1 MILLFARGMRVVKR
15 GSAEAATWFADMD
28 RMLARLPAK
37 KGPQGRLSD
46 GGATSAR
53 AVIASSLFIVL
64 FAVALLLG
72 GRAAIDPF
80 LHPSDAYDPR
90 AGGDVVVTMP
100 DGKFC
105 RHMSFDNA
113 TASMVE
119 GPIEACRTDISRDFG
134 VPAVAPHGGFAW
146 GTR

>member
-1 MILLFARGMRVVKR
+1 MRVVKR

-28 RMLARLPAK
+28 RMLARLPVGLPMK
-37 KGPQGRLSD
+37 KGSQARLSD
-46 GGATSAR
+46 GRATSAR
-53 AVIASSLFIVL
+53 AVIASSLFI
-64 FAVALLLG
+64 LLLAATLLVG
-72 GRAAIDPF
+72 GHAAIDPF
-80 LHPSDAYDPR
+80 LHPALDANDPR

-119 GPIEACRTDISRDFG
+119 GTIEPCRTDIVRDSNAP
-134 VPAVAPHGGFAW
+134 PAVPGGFAW
-146 GTR
+146 GVR

>member
-1 MILLFARGMRVVKR
+1 MV
-15 GSAEAATWFADMD
+15 
-28 RMLARLPAK
+28 ARLPK
-37 KGPQGRLSD
+37 QGPQARLSE
-46 GGATSAR
+46 GGTTSIR
-53 AVIASSLFIVL
+53 AVIASSIFIVL

-72 GRAAIDPF
+72 GRAAIAPF
-80 LHPSDAYDPR
+80 LHPADANDPR
-90 AGGDVVVTMP
+90 AVGEVVVTMP

-113 TASMVE
+113 TASIIE
-119 GPIEACRTDISRDFG
+119 GTIEPCRTDISRDFG

>member
-1 MILLFARGMRVVKR
+1 MLLLFARRMRVVKR
-15 GSAEAATWFADMD
+15 GSAEAATWFADMN
-28 RMLARLPAK
+28 RMIGRLPRKSPQARL
-37 KGPQGRLSD
+37 SE
-46 GGATSAR
+46 GGATSIR
-53 AVIASSLFIVL
+53 AVIASSIFIVL

-80 LHPSDAYDPR
+80 LHPADAYDPR

-113 TASMVE
+113 TASMIE
-119 GPIEACRTDISRDFG
+119 GTIEPCRTDISRDFG

>member
-1 MILLFARGMRVVKR
+1 MRVIKR

-28 RMLARLPAK
+28 RILAHLPAR
-37 KGPQGRLSD
+37 KGSQARRSGD
-46 GGATSAR
+46 GATSTR

-64 FAVALLLG
+64 FAAALLLG
-72 GRAAIDPF
+72 GHAAIDPF
-80 LHPSDAYDPR
+80 LHRSADANDPR

-113 TASMVE
+113 TASMIE
-119 GPIEACRTDISRDFG
+119 GTIEPCRTDISRDFG
-134 VPAVAPHGGFAW
+134 VPAVAPRGGFAW

>member
-1 MILLFARGMRVVKR
+1 MILLSARGMRVVKR

-28 RMLARLPAK
+28 RMIARLPAK
-37 KGPQGRLSD
+37 KGPQAPLSD
-46 GGATSAR
+46 RRATSTR
-53 AVIASSLFIVL
+53 AVIASSIFIVL

-80 LHPSDAYDPR
+80 LHPADAYDPR

-113 TASMVE
+113 TASMIE
-119 GPIEACRTDISRDFG
+119 GTIEPCRTDISRDFG

>member
-1 MILLFARGMRVVKR
+1 MNLSFGSEMRVVKR

-28 RMLARLPAK
+28 RMLARLPVSLPLK
-37 KGPQGRLSD
+37 KGSQARLSE

-53 AVIASSLFIVL
+53 AIIASSFFI
-64 FAVALLLG
+64 LLLAATLLVG
-72 GRAAIDPF
+72 GHAAIDPF
-80 LHPSDAYDPR
+80 LHPALDANDPR

-119 GPIEACRTDISRDFG
+119 AS
-134 VPAVAPHGGFAW
+134 AA
-146 GTR
+146 